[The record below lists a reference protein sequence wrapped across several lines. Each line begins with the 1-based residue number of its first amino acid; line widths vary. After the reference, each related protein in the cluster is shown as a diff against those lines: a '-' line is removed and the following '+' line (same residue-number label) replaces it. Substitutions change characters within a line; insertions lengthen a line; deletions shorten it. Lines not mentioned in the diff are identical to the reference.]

1 MKELKHLSPHRQ
13 AKRSQPTSSL
23 SALGFAIALALAA
36 TMPLQCTAQQRLN
49 ISHQF
54 PSSNGDVG
62 DFRDRMA
69 RMFASE
75 VERRSNGK
83 LNFAIYPGSSLMKVN
98 AQFSALRKGAL
109 ALTVLPLAYGGG
121 EVPELNIVAMP
132 GLVTSYEQGARWKE
146 AAIGQALQQ
155 LLSDKGVIIVSWV
168 WQAGGAASRN
178 TPFINPEHAKGQKV
192 RGGSRE
198 MDLVVKAAGG
208 SALSLPSNES
218 YAAMQTGA
226 VDVVT
231 TTSTSLMSFRIDEV
245 SKHLTF
251 NQNGQSYWFQLVPI
265 LMSKSVYQQLSSEE
279 QALIMNVGRDVEKF
293 GARAAV
299 ADDRRIAD
307 VFRRRGAQVSELSPA
322 AIEQWTAVARK
333 SAWRDYAERSENCAR
348 LLALAEQVR

>member
-1 MKELKHLSPHRQ
+1 MRIQKWFSTPTELSKKPKKK
-13 AKRSQPTSSL
+13 AV
-23 SALGFAIALALAA
+23 SAFGAVVVVTLAA
-36 TMPLQCTAQQRLN
+36 CIPQHAKAQQRLN

-69 RMFASE
+69 RMFANE
-75 VERRSNGK
+75 VERRTAGK
-83 LNFAIYPGSSLMKVN
+83 LNFSIYPGSSLMKVN

-109 ALTVLPLAYGGG
+109 PITVLPLAYGGG

-132 GLVTSYEQGARWKE
+132 GIVTSYEQGARWKN
-146 AAIGQALQQ
+146 APIGQALRQ

-168 WQAGGAASRN
+168 WQAGGAASRTN
-178 TPFINPEHAKGQKV
+178 PFVTPDQARGVKV

-208 SALSLPSNES
+208 SALSLPSSES

-251 NQNGQSYWFQLVPI
+251 SQNGHSYWFQLVPI
-265 LMSKSVYQQLSSEE
+265 LMSKQVYEQLTSEQQ
-279 QALIMNVGRDVEKF
+279 AIVMAVGGEIEKF
-293 GARAAV
+293 GTQAAQ
-299 ADDRRIAD
+299 ADDRKIAE
-307 VFRRRGAQVSELSPA
+307 VFARRGVQVSGLTDA
-322 AIEQWTAVARK
+322 TILQWVNVARS
-333 SAWRDYAERSENCAR
+333 SAWKDYAERSDSCAR
-348 LLALAEQVR
+348 LLKLAEQVQ

>member
-1 MKELKHLSPHRQ
+1 MQIRPRLLPPPRHSGKQ
-13 AKRSQPTSSL
+13 QTPTPGRLAS
-23 SALGFAIALALAA
+23 IMALALAA
-36 TMPLQCTAQQRLN
+36 AMPMQCMAQQRLN

-54 PSSNGDVG
+54 PSSNGEAG

-75 VERRSNGK
+75 VERRTGGN
-83 LNFAIYPGSSLMKVN
+83 LHFAVYPGSSLMKVH

-121 EVPELNIVAMP
+121 EVPELNIFAMP
-132 GLVTSYEQGARWKE
+132 GLVTSYEQGARWKD

-155 LLSDKGVIIVSWV
+155 LLADKGVIIVSWV
-168 WQAGGAASRN
+168 WQAGGAASRS
-178 TPFINPEHAKGQKV
+178 TPFIAPEQAKGLKV

-208 SALSLPSNES
+208 SALSLPSSES

-226 VDVVT
+226 VDVIT
-231 TTSTSLMSFRIDEV
+231 TTATSLMSFRIDEV

-251 NQNGQSYWFQLVPI
+251 NQNGHSYWFQLVPI
-265 LMSKSVYQQLSSEE
+265 LMSKTVFQQLSSEQ
-279 QALIMNVGRDVEKF
+279 QAIIMAVGREVEKF
-293 GARAAV
+293 GAQAAIT
-299 ADDRRIAD
+299 DDRRIAE

-322 AIEQWTAVARK
+322 TIQQWIAVARK
-333 SAWRDYAERSENCAR
+333 SAWKDYAERSENCAR
-348 LLALAEQVR
+348 LLALAEQVQ